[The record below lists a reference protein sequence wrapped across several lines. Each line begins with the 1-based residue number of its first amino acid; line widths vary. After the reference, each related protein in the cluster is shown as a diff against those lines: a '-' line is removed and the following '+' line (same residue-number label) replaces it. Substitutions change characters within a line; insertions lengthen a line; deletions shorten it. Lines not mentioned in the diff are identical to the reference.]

1 MLQTCSLE
9 ETEVRGDR
17 WRLRAASQNLQSW
30 SPHSACWRTES
41 VKLQGG
47 LLCRAGGRPT
57 VLPQLLTGTAFPSS
71 PWAAYKCLSGV
82 FPFIWEE
89 GKKQCYSA
97 PFPSVLCSS
106 HLSHLLFFFFPS
118 LLLWREALWH
128 GDRTEEIFLRNVKQG
143 HTNWILCSRP
153 KTEQLAKGPCSRLP
167 CTPGRLRWLLRVLGG
182 DGPLCR
188 RSLEVCWLHWV
199 DFGTEIWI
207 DLFLTNPRDFV
218 TLWGRLRTSAGG
230 LVGSRRASGHLWAWK

>member
-106 HLSHLLFFFFPS
+106 HLSHLLFFFFLPFCCGVRLCGMVIGQKKS
-118 LLLWREALWH
+118 SWEMWNRATQTEYCVPGLRQSSWRRDRAPGCPAALVVSDGFSGCWVGMALCV
-128 GDRTEEIFLRNVKQG
+128 GD
-143 HTNWILCSRP
+143 P
-153 KTEQLAKGPCSRLP
+153 
-167 CTPGRLRWLLRVLGG
+167 
-182 DGPLCR
+182 
-188 RSLEVCWLHWV
+188 
-199 DFGTEIWI
+199 
-207 DLFLTNPRDFV
+207 
-218 TLWGRLRTSAGG
+218 
-230 LVGSRRASGHLWAWK
+230 